1 MPTTY
6 RGLIWTAFA
15 RVCTLPIPDVLLHS
29 LGGMTTPGKLR
40 SSILNNNNIARRA
53 WREKIAICILFLIV
67 SCSLAVWLEFV
78 SELFCDPEK
87 TYDYDEVYGNGS
99 RYVGIN
105 GKAVRP
111 SKNMEMELMSEI
123 QNHLGQDISPLFPTF
138 LHLRRSSQGTYDDKT
153 LQLCLSGR
161 EAQADAWLSY
171 LLTNDPGYI
180 FANTTLITCPNPA
193 QLNISGSP
201 CFLNSAQSLEVDMY
215 GLKGDIVFDLKD
227 ISTKFNA
234 LPTPANPDARAY
246 VVLNGNVL
254 DLTSYFTMATNVVPV
269 STTTNSRAFAP
280 DRLFLPLDLS
290 IMLYVNLG
298 KDMSD
303 YFNGNVSSVFNDC
316 LKTLFFKGVVSSAI
330 PVGCSRIN
338 PAMWATMG
346 IGLMYFLLKMNLAN
360 LSRMPFIQ
368 RLFFSSDPKFSSAR
382 PRSWPHTI
390 LMIPCC
396 GESNETLKQ
405 TYESLARASYEDT
418 KKLLL
423 FVCDGVTQSVHD
435 SKETHVLILEA
446 LGYSCTEEP
455 AMQAYVSLGQNRRRL
470 NYARVYSGFYET
482 GRNRVPYMVVVK
494 HGHPRE
500 HSSSSPGNI
509 SGGGN
514 SGGRVPG
521 NRGKRDSM
529 IIVFGFLE
537 RCMNITNN
545 RMTPLEYELFNQ
557 CYNVLGIDPRLFKYL
572 LVTDADTQVHA
583 DVVQRLVL
591 RLERDPKMIAISGHI
606 RPANPE
612 QNLTTMLQI
621 FPLYLTLFSGLAY
634 ETFLKRVMT
643 ISSGLVMYK
652 VWSDSPLLSPSSSPS
667 KSSPSLSPSQPRSR
681 SQSQSR
687 SQSHSRS
694 RNTSMERTQSKAT
707 SQQSIWPSRW
717 PKLSD
722 EIIPNKDPWDVEETQ
737 TSANSSMAEVR
748 SSRPVHTTNISLCC
762 IHPTVL
768 RGFALQQAS
777 TMHTMNA
784 LLQGED
790 RCLAAVLLQ
799 SHPGCHLGFESEAI
813 GYVTLPTDFLA
824 LQGSQTRSIRA
835 IFYNL
840 WRNQRVYWQRGLSY
854 WLLSITELLDM
865 IFYTPVIVYLYIIYV
880 RFFLNLGLTYSII
893 AFCFTGL
900 VIIHI
905 IYFLLRRQFRY
916 VLWFILYCLIAVPL
930 FAIWFPLLAAWN
942 SNNADKWYDVWAIR
956 GYKSSRLHGI
966 VDYPNP
972 KDSEKDEE
980 VPDEGELIPR
990 MRLTEHEAF
999 EARKSHQ
1006 RNQTALDS
1014 KFVGFSSF
1022 ANSRTSTETSA
1033 PSRRSES
1040 MYDGDSI
1047 ITSPPNAQIRDGFHS
1062 SRMAATSGFR
1072 MAGSTV
1078 DGYGYGN
1085 QGRAEGFS
1093 SSGIGRRDA
1102 TEVFKT
1108 GMLPPYRDHANSSVS
1123 NPFIDPV
1130 DNPFEDDYESALQS
1144 DKAYVMDETTYRN
1157 RNLGH
1162 RQSRSQSS
1170 YFTQGGQRSAGD
1182 QTPYASNIYSCAE
1195 DSVING
1201 TVNSSGFTW
1210 MTSPYVLES
1219 ASHSRAFSV
1228 DSVFPAD
1235 VPVDRRSIRSTLST
1249 TYSLASSNLSVD
1261 PEMSLET
1268 IQAGVIYSRM
1278 NSKDALQLREEQEQ
1292 GRRAAMHGRVG
1303 LRIPRSSAHIGSNS
1317 SGSGSGSGSG
1327 THGIGSGSGSGFS
1340 AAIRSRTPRP
1350 NFSQYSTYS
1359 HHRSNTVDT
1368 MDTITTNNTNPEQ
1381 QQPLSSHEFFPLLR
1395 QQIRLYLDT
1404 ADLDSTTRA
1413 QVKDHLFHMF
1423 GSRVHTDDETQAYI
1437 HQCIEETTLE
1447 YLDRIA

>member
-15 RVCTLPIPDVLLHS
+15 RVCTLFVPDVLLHS
-29 LGGMTTPGKLR
+29 LGGMSTPV
-40 SSILNNNNIARRA
+40 ARRA
-53 WREKIAICILFLIV
+53 WREKIAICIIFLIL
-67 SCSLAVWLEFV
+67 SCSFAVWLEFV

-87 TYDYDEVYGNGS
+87 TYDYDQVYGNGS
-99 RYVGIN
+99 RFVGIN

-111 SKNMEMELMSEI
+111 SDNMENALKAEI
-123 QNHLGQDISPLFPTF
+123 NNHLGQDLSPLFPTF
-138 LHLRRSSQGTYDDKT
+138 LRLMRSPKGTYDDQS
-153 LQLCLSGR
+153 LQSCLDGR
-161 EAQADAWLSY
+161 ETEADAWLTY

-180 FANTTLITCPNPA
+180 FANTTLVSCPNPG
-193 QLNISGSP
+193 QQNISGSP

-215 GLKGDIVFDLKD
+215 GLKGDIVFDLQD

-234 LPTPANPDARAY
+234 LPSPAKPDARAY

-254 DLTSYFTMATNVVPV
+254 DLTSYFTMATTIVPV
-269 STTTNSRAFAP
+269 SPTTNSRAFAP

-303 YFNGNVSSVFNDC
+303 YFNGNVSGVFNDC

-330 PVGCSRIN
+330 PIGCSRIN
-338 PAMWATMG
+338 PALWATMG
-346 IGLMYFLLKMNLAN
+346 IGLIYFLLKMNLAN
-360 LSRMPFIQ
+360 LSRMPFVQ
-368 RLFFSSDPKFSSAR
+368 RLFFASDPKFSSAR

-390 LMIPCC
+390 LMIPCY
-396 GESNETLKQ
+396 GEPNETLKQ
-405 TYESLARASYEDT
+405 AYESLARASYEDT

-423 FVCDGVTQSVHD
+423 FVCDGVTQSVRD

-455 AMQAYVSLGQNRRRL
+455 AMQAYVSLGQGRRRL

-494 HGHPRE
+494 HGHPQE
-500 HSSSSPGNI
+500 SA
-509 SGGGN
+509 
-514 SGGRVPG
+514 GGRVPG

-529 IIVFGFLE
+529 VIVFGFLE

-557 CYNVLGIDPRLFKYL
+557 CYNVLGIDPRLFKYV

-591 RLERDPKMIAISGHI
+591 RLERDPKMAAISGHI

-612 QNLTTMLQI
+612 QNFTTMLQI
-621 FPLYLTLFSGLAY
+621 FPLYLTLFSGMAY
-634 ETFLKRVMT
+634 EAFLKRVMT
-643 ISSGLVMYK
+643 ISGGLVMYK
-652 VWSDSPLLSPSSSPS
+652 VWSDNSNNSNSS
-667 KSSPSLSPSQPRSR
+667 LPSQRV
-681 SQSQSR
+681 
-687 SQSHSRS
+687 
-694 RNTSMERTQSKAT
+694 SMERTQSKAT

-722 EIIPNKDPWDVEETQ
+722 EIIPTRDPWDIEEPE
-737 TSANSSMAEVR
+737 TSPNSNVPTR
-748 SSRPVHTTNISLCC
+748 TSRPMVNVSLCC

-768 RGFALQQAS
+768 RGFALQQPLS
-777 TMHTMNA
+777 LHSMNA

-799 SHPGCHLGFESEAI
+799 SHPTCHLGFESEAI
-813 GYVTLPTDFLA
+813 GYVTLPTNFMA
-824 LQGSQTRSIRA
+824 LQGSQIRSMRA
-835 IFYNL
+835 IFHNQ
-840 WRNQRVYWQRGLSY
+840 WRTQGICWQRGLSY
-854 WLLSITELLDM
+854 WLLTITEMLDM
-865 IFYTPVIVYLYIIYV
+865 IFYTPVIIYLYIIFV
-880 RFFLNLGLTYSII
+880 RFFLDSGLTYAII
-893 AFCFTGL
+893 AFCFFGL

-930 FAIWFPLLAAWN
+930 FAIWFPLVAAWG
-942 SNNADKWYDVWAIR
+942 SNHADMWYDVWAIR
-956 GYKSSRLHGI
+956 GHKASRLHGI
-966 VDYPNP
+966 IDSPT
-972 KDSEKDEE
+972 KHSEKDDEA
-980 VPDEGELIPR
+980 PDEGGELIPR
-990 MRLTEHEAF
+990 MRLAEHEAL

-1022 ANSRTSTETSA
+1022 ANSRTSTETA

-1040 MYDGDSI
+1040 MYDGESI

-1072 MAGSTV
+1072 MMGSNM
-1078 DGYGYGN
+1078 DGYPA
-1085 QGRAEGFS
+1085 GRPDA
-1093 SSGIGRRDA
+1093 GIGRDV
-1102 TEVFKT
+1102 EVFKT

-1130 DNPFEDDYESALQS
+1130 DNPFEDDYDSANN
-1144 DKAYVMDETTYRN
+1144 DKAYVMDETSYRN

-1210 MTSPYVLES
+1210 MTSPYGLES

-1235 VPVDRRSIRSTLST
+1235 EPIDRRSIRSTLST
-1249 TYSLASSNLSVD
+1249 TYSLASSSLSAD
-1261 PEMSLET
+1261 PETSLET

-1303 LRIPRSSAHIGSNS
+1303 LRIPRSSVHASSSNVHPS
-1317 SGSGSGSGSG
+1317 ASQGPDIS
-1327 THGIGSGSGSGFS
+1327 SGFS
-1340 AAIRSRTPRP
+1340 AVLRSRPVRP
-1350 NFSQYSTYS
+1350 GLSQYSSYS
-1359 HHRSNTVDT
+1359 HNRSNTVGT
-1368 MDTITTNNTNPEQ
+1368 MDTIATTNND
-1381 QQPLSSHEFFPLLR
+1381 QPLSSHDFFPLLR
-1395 QQIRLYLDT
+1395 QEIRLYLDT

-1447 YLDRIA
+1447 YLDRTA